1 MPGRV
6 WTREKLI
13 EKIQELAKG
22 GVDLSPTAIQKTH
35 SALFSSA
42 RSRSHFGNW
51 RDAGAKLQIR
61 GRAMCN
67 FRFSLLQDLQ
77 FVFVQPNAMRQHNVW
92 CGQSD
97 RVQITYISQTR
108 ALFDQGD
115 FIAVFRGMRVNQHA
129 VFTRKLCDLFQ

>member
-13 EKIQELAKG
+13 ESIKTLKDQ

-51 RDAGAKLQIR
+51 RDAVEAAGLQYDDIKRIKQKWSRQEILAQIR
-61 GRAMCN
+61 RYHAEGHD
-67 FRFSLLQDLQ
+67 LLNPMFKIKHRNLYL
-77 FVFVQPNAMRQHNVW
+77 
-92 CGQSD
+92 GQN
-97 RVQITYISQTR
+97 R
-108 ALFDQGD
+108 
-115 FIAVFRGMRVNQHA
+115 
-129 VFTRKLCDLFQ
+129 